1 MANTINYA
9 EKFVP
14 VLDSLYKK
22 ASLTAALDAA
32 TKLDFT
38 GTNTVK
44 VLKVATTGL
53 GDYSRVNG
61 YPSGDVTVEWE
72 AMQLTEER
80 GKEMS
85 IDRMD
90 DEETLG
96 QAFGLAMSEFIRLHV
111 APEVDAFRFAK
122 YASASGIGSAS
133 GAMTDGEELLEAIDV
148 ASAAMDGNE
157 VPENRILYI
166 SSALKP
172 VLAKGVSRQ
181 WGSEGGISRVLTSYN
196 DMPIVYVP
204 QSRFY
209 TGITLNDGASDW
221 GFAKNDVDINFL
233 MVCPQS
239 VLQATKMAL
248 PKVFTPDENQQKD
261 AWKFQYRLY
270 HDAMVYENKV
280 NGLYVH
286 KSTT

>member
-14 VLDSLYKK
+14 VIDGLYKK
-22 ASLTAALDAA
+22 ASLTSALDAT

-44 VLKVATTGL
+44 VMKVTTTGL
-53 GDYSRVNG
+53 GDYSRNTG
-61 YPSGDVTVEWE
+61 FPEGDVTVEWE
-72 AMQLTEER
+72 AMKLTEER

-96 QAFGLAMSEFIRLHV
+96 QAFGMAMSEFIRLHV
-111 APEVDAFRFAK
+111 APEVDAYRFAK
-122 YASASGIGSAS
+122 YASTAGIGEAT
-133 GAMTDGEELLEAIDV
+133 GTLTTGEDILTAIDT
-148 ASAAMDGNE
+148 ASAALDANE
-157 VPENRILYI
+157 VPEKRVLYV
-166 SSALKP
+166 SSAIKP
-172 VLAKGVSRQ
+172 LLMGAVARNFG
-181 WGSEGGISRVLTSYN
+181 GEGAVSRVLTAYN
-196 DMPIVYVP
+196 DMPIIYVP

-209 TGITLNDGASDW
+209 TGITLNDGSASW
-221 GFAKNDVDINFL
+221 GYAKNGANLNFL
-233 MVCPQS
+233 MVCPDS

-248 PKVFTPDENQQKD
+248 PKVFDPDTNQNKD

-270 HDAMVYENKV
+270 HDALVYENKV
-280 NGLYVH
+280 GGIYAH
-286 KSTT
+286 KAAE